1 MSPANAMVKQQ
12 LTKILASRHFA
23 RTTRLSRLLRFI
35 VDETLAGRAAEL
47 KEYSI
52 AIAVFDKPETFDPR
66 LDAIVRV
73 QARELRSR
81 LDAYY
86 NDEGRDD
93 EIVIRC
99 EAGTY
104 APRFD
109 VRQTAPKPHAQT
121 EFWNARID
129 ALKALLARKA
139 VR

>member
-1 MSPANAMVKQQ
+1 MVTDQ
-12 LTKILASRHFA
+12 LAKILASRHFA
-23 RTTRLSRLLRFI
+23 RTTRLSRLLRFV
-35 VDETLAGRAAEL
+35 VDEMLAGRAAEL
-47 KEYSI
+47 KEYPI

-73 QARELRSR
+73 GAREMRSR

-86 NDEGRDD
+86 RDEGRGDS
-93 EIVIRC
+93 IVIC
-99 EAGTY
+99 CQAGSY

-121 EFWNARID
+121 EFWNARIN
-129 ALKALLARKA
+129 ALQALLTRKA

>member
-1 MSPANAMVKQQ
+1 MREQ
-12 LTKILASRHFA
+12 LAKILASRHFT
-23 RTTRLSRLLRFI
+23 RTKRLSRLLQFI

-47 KEYSI
+47 KECPI
-52 AIAVFDKPETFDPR
+52 AIAVIGKPDTFDSR

-73 QARELRSR
+73 QAREMRSR

-86 NDEGRDD
+86 RDEGRDD

-121 EFWNARID
+121 AFWNARID
-129 ALKALLARKA
+129 ALQKLLTRKA
-139 VR
+139 TR